1 MQSMTGYGRFR
12 LSKDGREMT
21 VEVKSVNHRFLDI
34 SSKLPRNLSFLD
46 DSLRKEIAEQ
56 LSRGHID
63 VFVNYSNMR
72 DDAKEVRIDL
82 PLALSYLKTVRELK
96 ETADVPGELSVTDF
110 IRLPD
115 VLSIIEA
122 EEDQQA
128 VRELFVS
135 AIRGA
140 LTSLLKMRRDEGEH
154 LKKDILDKLNRI
166 TQIRESI
173 SKRAPEIVKGY
184 QEKLAQRLAKLVDG
198 QIDESR
204 FITEVAIF
212 ADRAAIDEEL
222 VRLESHVL
230 QVRNTVGENNP
241 VGKKL
246 DFLVQEMNREFNTIG
261 SKAMD
266 AEIAQLVVEAKGEI
280 EKLREQVQNVE

>member
-56 LSRGHID
+56 LSRGHVD

-140 LTSLLKMRRDEGEH
+140 LTSLVKMRRDEGEH

-166 TQIRESI
+166 TKIRESI

>member
-12 LSKDGREMT
+12 LSKDGREMR
-21 VEVKSVNHRFLDI
+21 VEVNSVNHRFLDI
-34 SSKLPRNLSFLD
+34 SSKMPRNLSFLD

-140 LTSLLKMRRDEGEH
+140 LASLVKMRRDEGEH
-154 LKKDILDKLNRI
+154 LRKDILDKLDRI
-166 TQIRESI
+166 TQIRENI

>member
-1 MQSMTGYGRFR
+1 MTGYGRFR

-140 LTSLLKMRRDEGEH
+140 LTSLVKMRRDEGEH

-166 TQIRESI
+166 NQIRESI

>member
-1 MQSMTGYGRFR
+1 MTGYGRFR

-56 LSRGHID
+56 LSRGHVD

-140 LTSLLKMRRDEGEH
+140 LTSLVKMRRDEGEH

>member
-140 LTSLLKMRRDEGEH
+140 LTSLVKMRRDEGEH

>member
-140 LTSLLKMRRDEGEH
+140 LTSLVKMRRDEGEH

-166 TQIRESI
+166 NQIRESI

>member
-1 MQSMTGYGRFR
+1 M
-12 LSKDGREMT
+12 
-21 VEVKSVNHRFLDI
+21 
-34 SSKLPRNLSFLD
+34 D

-56 LSRGHID
+56 LSRGHVD

-140 LTSLLKMRRDEGEH
+140 LTSLVKMRRDEGEH

>member
-56 LSRGHID
+56 LSRGHVD

>member
-56 LSRGHID
+56 LSRGHVD

-135 AIRGA
+135 AIRSA
-140 LTSLLKMRRDEGEH
+140 LTSLVKMRRDEGEH

>member
-1 MQSMTGYGRFR
+1 MTGYGRFR

-56 LSRGHID
+56 LSRGHVD

-140 LTSLLKMRRDEGEH
+140 LTSLVKMRRDEGEH

-166 TQIRESI
+166 NQIRESI

>member
-56 LSRGHID
+56 LSRGHVD

-140 LTSLLKMRRDEGEH
+140 LTSLVKMRRDEGEH

-166 TQIRESI
+166 NQIRESI

>member
-56 LSRGHID
+56 LSRGHVD

-140 LTSLLKMRRDEGEH
+140 LTSLVKMRRDEGEH

>member
-1 MQSMTGYGRFR
+1 MTGYGRFR
-12 LSKDGREMT
+12 LSKDGREIT

-56 LSRGHID
+56 LSRGHVD

-140 LTSLLKMRRDEGEH
+140 LTSLVKMRRDEGEH

>member
-12 LSKDGREMT
+12 SSKDGREMT

-140 LTSLLKMRRDEGEH
+140 LTSLVKMRRDEGEH
-154 LKKDILDKLNRI
+154 LRKDILDKLDRI
-166 TQIRESI
+166 TQIRENI

>member
-12 LSKDGREMT
+12 LSKDGREIT

-56 LSRGHID
+56 LSRGHVD

-140 LTSLLKMRRDEGEH
+140 LTSLVKMRRDEGEH